1 MDLATVRTKTNET
14 SYMLL
19 LAQWGMIADI
29 DIESEKLR
37 RLGGKVR
44 DTLGAL
50 KCIVQ
55 RRTYSGL
62 LHYLPVNATEE
73 GQASASEEEQASAP
87 GIQGEKQHQSGIYT
101 TKGYTQKPATLVLVE
116 CIIASTRLLCLDKL
130 KKIE

>member
-1 MDLATVRTKTNET
+1 MDLATVQTRANET

-62 LHYLPVNATEE
+62 LHYLPVSASADE
-73 GQASASEEEQASAP
+73 QASAS
-87 GIQGEKQHQSGIYT
+87 GMQGENQPPKVIHRNQQ
-101 TKGYTQKPATLVLVE
+101 
-116 CIIASTRLLCLDKL
+116 LLF
-130 KKIE
+130 